1 MHSIDLLQWWNL
13 IFDLPFV
20 AALIPLLLQATGA
33 AHFGHSGHGVHIGH
47 AGGLHGHHIHLPH
60 VHLPHLGHHHVES
73 GGTQVAHA
81 ATAQPAV
88 HTGAAHPAPAHHS
101 ESPGPIA
108 RALGLLGIGKAPIML
123 VFSCFSFTWG
133 FTGLVANQLLARAL
147 PLPGVFI
154 FFSMGI
160 AFASSALLT
169 GVFSQGVSKLMP
181 SVETYTTAKSEFVG
195 KTGRA
200 LYTIDGKSGAAVVLD
215 NDSNRVQIKCHTEEG
230 APALPKGQ
238 SLSVSRY
245 DEQCDM
251 FVVEVLALSDG
262 ERAQLAEFE
271 KRLKL
276 KN

>member
-1 MHSIDLLQWWNL
+1 MHAIDLLQWWNL

-33 AHFGHSGHGVHIGH
+33 AHFGHSGHGLHLGH

-60 VHLPHLGHHHVES
+60 PHLPHLGHHAGS
-73 GGTQVAHA
+73 GGAHA
-81 ATAQPAV
+81 AAPQPVA

-108 RALGLLGIGKAPIML
+108 RALSLLGIGKAPIML
-123 VFSCFSFTWG
+123 VFSSFCFTWG
-133 FTGLVANQLLARAL
+133 FTGLAANQLLARTL
-147 PLPGVFI
+147 PLPGVSI

-160 AFASSALLT
+160 AFASSVLLT
-169 GVFSQGVSKLMP
+169 GAVSQGISKLMP
-181 SVETYTTAKSEFVG
+181 SVETYTTTKDEFVG
-195 KTGRA
+195 KTGHA
-200 LYTIDGKSGAAVVLD
+200 LYTIDGRCGAAVVLD
-215 NDSNRVQIKCHTEEG
+215 NESNRVQIKCHTEES
-230 APALPKGQ
+230 APAIPKGQ
-238 SLSVSRY
+238 SVSVWRY
-245 DEQCDM
+245 DEQRDM
-251 FVVEVLALSDG
+251 FVVAPLALSDG

>member
-1 MHSIDLLQWWNL
+1 MSK
-13 IFDLPFV
+13 
-20 AALIPLLLQATGA
+20 AASRMPRKLPLLNPPRT
-33 AHFGHSGHGVHIGH
+33 
-47 AGGLHGHHIHLPH
+47 
-60 VHLPHLGHHHVES
+60 
-73 GGTQVAHA
+73 
-81 ATAQPAV
+81 
-88 HTGAAHPAPAHHS
+88 PAPPILPRAHHHS
-101 ESPGPIA
+101 ESHGPIA

-123 VFSCFSFTWG
+123 VFSSFSFTWG

-169 GVFSQGVSKLMP
+169 GIVSQGVSKVMP
-181 SVETYTTAKSEFVG
+181 SVETYTTSKNEFVG
-195 KTGRA
+195 KTGHA
-200 LYTIDGKSGAAVVLD
+200 LYAIDGKSGAALVLD
-215 NDSNRVQIKCHTEEG
+215 NESNRVQIKCRTEDG
-230 APALPKGQ
+230 APAIPKGQ

-245 DEQCDM
+245 DEQRDM
-251 FVVEVLALSDG
+251 FVVEALALSDG